1 MDSFQKKQNMGMA
14 TLSECMTIALDRGY
28 SENFKVIAKGLAT
41 VDEKFVYAPEDIRI
55 TNFYRFEG
63 NSNTDDNSILYLIE
77 TADRKKGILIDAY
90 GVYANTLISN
100 FVRQVEDFQKRP
112 KIVF

>member
-1 MDSFQKKQNMGMA
+1 MA
-14 TLSECMTIALDRGY
+14 TLSECMKIALDRGY
-28 SENFKVIAKGLAT
+28 SENFRVIANGLT
-41 VDEKFVYAPEDIRI
+41 TEDEKALYTPADIKI

-77 TADRKKGILIDAY
+77 TADRKKGVLIDAY
-90 GVYANTLISN
+90 GVYADTLISN

>member
-1 MDSFQKKQNMGMA
+1 MA
-14 TLSECMTIALDRGY
+14 TLSECLKIALDRGY
-28 SENFKVIAKGLAT
+28 SENFRVIANGLT
-41 VDEKFVYAPEDIRI
+41 SEDEKSVYAPEDIRI

-77 TADRKKGILIDAY
+77 TGDRKKGVLIDAY
-90 GVYANTLISN
+90 GVYADTLISN

-112 KIVF
+112 EIVF

>member
-1 MDSFQKKQNMGMA
+1 MK
-14 TLSECMTIALDRGY
+14 IALDRGY
-28 SENFKVIAKGLAT
+28 SENFKMIANGLT
-41 VDEKFVYAPEDIRI
+41 TEDEKSVYTPADIKI

-77 TADRKKGILIDAY
+77 TADRKKGVLIDAY
-90 GVYANTLISN
+90 GVYADTLISN
-100 FVRQVEDFQKRP
+100 FVQQVEDFQKRP